1 MTFIFFQRI
10 SNYMIHT
17 ANSRQ
22 AIFIILICFLFPTIS
37 NAQEIGLN
45 VDFLG
50 YADNR
55 EFKNSQT
62 PPKTYFGSILSPQFN
77 FQISEKHQLIAGF
90 HYQNNFG
97 KNNDNNNNVTPIM
110 YYNYSSSRLNFAIGS
125 MPRAEKLKNISRF
138 ILADT
143 MYYDRPN
150 LEGMHLEYT
159 AQNYKQHLYI
169 DWLNK
174 QGLNYREQFL
184 VGTRG
189 RWNIQRFFIENE
201 AVMFHNSLSSNDDE
215 DEHIQDN
222 MTASIR
228 IGVDLTKVTF
238 LATLRTSAGVI
249 ANYDRVRT
257 KYEHINYG
265 FIHQLELAYKH
276 FFIKN
281 SMYLGDGVYSP
292 HADPFY
298 QSKKYNRLDLGWKP
312 FKKGNI
318 EGVFT
323 ASFHFT
329 DQATS
334 NQQSFLLRYN
344 FDQRL
349 FAK

>member
-1 MTFIFFQRI
+1 MI
-10 SNYMIHT
+10 ST
-17 ANSRQ
+17 VNSRL
-22 AIFIILICFLFPTIS
+22 AIFILLTFFLAP
-37 NAQEIGLN
+37 NALLAQEIGLHI
-45 VDFLG
+45 DFFG

-55 EFKNSQT
+55 EFKNTQT

-77 FQISEKHQLIAGF
+77 FKLNNKHKLVAGL

-97 KNNDNNNNVTPIM
+97 KNNENNNKAHPIM
-110 YYNYSSSRLNFAIGS
+110 YYNYNGNNLNFSIGS
-125 MPRAEKLKNISRF
+125 MPRAEKLNNISKF

-150 LEGMHLEYT
+150 VDGMHLEYT
-159 AQNYKQHLYI
+159 DTNYKQQIYI

-174 QGLNYREQFL
+174 QGRNYREQFL

-189 RWNIQRFFIENE
+189 RWNINKFFVENDV
-201 AVMFHNSLSSNDDE
+201 VMFHNSLSSNDDI

-222 MTASIR
+222 MTASLR
-228 IGVDLTKVTF
+228 LGVELTDVAF
-238 LATLRTSAGVI
+238 LDTLSTSVGI
-249 ANYDRVRT
+249 ITNYDRLRT
-257 KYEHINYG
+257 KYEHYNYG
-265 FIHQLELAYKH
+265 FIHQIDLAYAN

-281 SMYLGDGVYSP
+281 ILYLGDGVFSP

-298 QSKKYNRLDLGWKP
+298 QSKKYDRLDFGWQP

-318 EGVFT
+318 EGIFT

-329 DQATS
+329 EQAIS
-334 NQQSFLLRYN
+334 NQQSFTLRYV

-349 FAK
+349 FVK